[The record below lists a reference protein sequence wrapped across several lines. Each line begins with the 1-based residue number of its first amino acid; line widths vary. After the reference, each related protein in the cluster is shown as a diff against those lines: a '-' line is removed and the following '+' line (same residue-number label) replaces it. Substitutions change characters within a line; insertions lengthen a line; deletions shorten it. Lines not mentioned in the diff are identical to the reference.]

1 MKFFASTILFAVSAL
16 AQNALIGLPSTGQ
29 KVTAG
34 DEIVVQVQRPNS
46 LTGSKEMGVAIGFS
60 SCASSPCH
68 TPEEV
73 MGTILY
79 NGPFDPVY
87 HESSQ
92 PPYENFTVT
101 VPQSTAK
108 GNGQINVA
116 HATLI
121 GAGPFPYLET
131 LNKTVTVA

>member
-1 MKFFASTILFAVSAL
+1 MA
-16 AQNALIGLPSTGQ
+16 
-29 KVTAG
+29 
-34 DEIVVQVQRPNS
+34 
-46 LTGSKEMGVAIGFS
+46 VAIGFS

-101 VPQSTAK
+101 VPESAAK
-108 GNGQINVA
+108 GKGQINVA

-121 GAGPFPYLET
+121 GVSSSQLCALLEFGF
-131 LNKTVTVA
+131 